1 MMVVLAL
8 LAVLLADAPP
18 ALPAP
23 IAPASAGKAQ
33 CYSPDIAHKV
43 CASLNTYALR
53 PDGQIANTATVMI
66 EKTPA
71 VVITSVSAASVVN
84 GRICTVIKKDD
95 LLAARFTVNGATPG
109 DTEIARLR
117 QAILTGWAALIDHTV
132 CVSYVA
138 DGSQFVAHTAFD
150 GLPRPNL
157 DQRVIWVSPEDG
169 WKVGL

>member
-1 MMVVLAL
+1 MVLLAL
-8 LAVLLADAPP
+8 FAALLADATP

-23 IAPASAGKAQ
+23 ISQASAGKAQ
-33 CYSPDIAHKV
+33 CYSPDLAHKA
-43 CASLNTYALR
+43 CASLNTYVVR
-53 PDGQIANTATVMI
+53 PDGTIANSATVI
-66 EKTPA
+66 LEKTPA
-71 VVITSVSAASVVN
+71 VIMTSVSTASVVN
-84 GRICTVIKKDD
+84 GRICTVLKKDD
-95 LLAARFTVNGATPG
+95 LLSAQFTVNGAPP
-109 DTEIARLR
+109 DDAELARLR

-157 DQRVIWVSPEDG
+157 DQRMMWVSPQDG